1 MRLEA
6 FRSAEGELE
15 LRLKQCKGALLE
27 ATVGEQ
33 VRSVRPEMDEAELE
47 SLPI

>member
-6 FRSAEGELE
+6 FRGAEGELE
-15 LRLKQCKGALLE
+15 LRLHQCKGALLE
-27 ATVGEQ
+27 ASVCEQ
-33 VRSVRPEMDEAELE
+33 VCSVRPEMDEAELE